1 MLPHPRGG
9 GALILANVLSHFAEF
24 LKSMSAFTLV
34 FSTCSLVSD
43 WYSSLAV
50 LFDLTAG
57 GGVPPPKRF
66 FLIFW
71 GPKGPPLSSHR
82 CSLFRV
88 Y

>member
-43 WYSSLAV
+43 WYSNLAV
-50 LFDLTAG
+50 LFYLTAG
-57 GGVPPPKRF
+57 VTPEEVFPDQ
-66 FLIFW
+66 L
-71 GPKGPPLSSHR
+71 GPEGPPSFFSS
-82 CSLFRV
+82 LLPFQGLLT
-88 Y
+88 

>member
-57 GGVPPPKRF
+57 GGGTPPEEVFPD
-66 FLIFW
+66 LL
-71 GPKGPPLSSHR
+71 GP
-82 CSLFRV
+82 
-88 Y
+88 